1 MNKDDKIIII
11 NGPNLNL
18 LGTREPEFY
27 GIKTLDNIKEDC
39 TVIAK
44 SLGVNLEFHQSND
57 ESDIINWIQSAA
69 EKHGLI
75 INAGAYTHTSIAIHD
90 ALKSSNSPAIEVH
103 ISNPYRRESFRQ
115 KSYISPVCD
124 GIVSGFGFE
133 VYKIAIFALNQLLGN
148 TDE

>member
-69 EKHGLI
+69 
-75 INAGAYTHTSIAIHD
+75 
-90 ALKSSNSPAIEVH
+90 
-103 ISNPYRRESFRQ
+103 
-115 KSYISPVCD
+115 
-124 GIVSGFGFE
+124 
-133 VYKIAIFALNQLLGN
+133 
-148 TDE
+148 